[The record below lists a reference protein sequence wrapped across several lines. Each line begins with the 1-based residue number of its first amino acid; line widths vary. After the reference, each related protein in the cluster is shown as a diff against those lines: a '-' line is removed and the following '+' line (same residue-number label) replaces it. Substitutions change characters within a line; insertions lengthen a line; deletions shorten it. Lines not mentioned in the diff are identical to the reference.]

1 MKKEIDGCHRR
12 CVVFSVHSLEILK
25 FLRLLCR
32 WKKISPRAVAKPKR
46 ELHGLWRDADV
57 SIER

>member
-12 CVVFSVHSLEILK
+12 CVMFSVHPLEILK

-32 WKKISPRAVAKPKR
+32 WKKISPHAVAKPK
-46 ELHGLWRDADV
+46 
-57 SIER
+57 